1 MDTDI
6 SNTLSLVYFL
16 ADEES
21 SYFNNDY
28 QDFKRISPI
37 EKYQP
42 TEWPYSRSPHRERNI
57 KLENPYQ
64 KNPFNDN
71 ERRVSTPTTRDRRQ
85 LGEVLLNVIEKV
97 LMRIAS

>member
-6 SNTLSLVYFL
+6 SNTFFKYYL
-16 ADEES
+16 ADDEES

-28 QDFKRISPI
+28 RDFKRISPI

-42 TEWPYSRSPHRERNI
+42 TVWPSSRSPHRKRNI

-85 LGEVLLNVIEKV
+85 LGEVLLNVIEK
-97 LMRIAS
+97 S

>member
-6 SNTLSLVYFL
+6 SNIFSFKSFV
-16 ADEES
+16 ANEES

-71 ERRVSTPTTRDRRQ
+71 ERRASTPTTRDRRQ
-85 LGEVLLNVIEKV
+85 LGEMLLNVLDK
-97 LMRIAS
+97 SF

>member
-1 MDTDI
+1 MHTDI
-6 SNTLSLVYFL
+6 SNTLSFVYFL

-42 TEWPYSRSPHRERNI
+42 TEWPSSRSPHRKRNI

-71 ERRVSTPTTRDRRQ
+71 ERRVSTSTTRDRRQ
-85 LGEVLLNVIEKV
+85 LGEVLLNVIEK
-97 LMRIAS
+97 S